1 MGLLLK
7 LAMCIA
13 GGSLFISTAD
23 AARIY
28 RTFEHYT
35 ISGTTAKQLDESIMH
50 NGPFLGETA
59 SRHPGAS
66 RISFDPHIKLEK
78 DSHGCRVKVA
88 DIDIRATISLPY
100 WKQRRNTSDIEL
112 AVIWD
117 VLSQDIR
124 QHEESHVIIARS
136 HASQMEQA
144 LRTMRS
150 RPTCEALDYDVAKTL
165 DAIFIRYDMQQ
176 HAFDR
181 IEARNYKKRF
191 SRLLERRLQNV
202 LILKDKKIYQLNFS

>member
-1 MGLLLK
+1 MRLFFK
-7 LAMCIA
+7 LAMFIA
-13 GGSLFISTAD
+13 GSSLFISTGG

-35 ISGTTAKQLDESIMH
+35 ISGTTAKQLDEAIMR
-50 NGPFLGETA
+50 NGPFLGETGN
-59 SRHPGAS
+59 RHPGAS

-78 DSHGCRVKVA
+78 DRHGCRVKTVS
-88 DIDIRATISLPY
+88 IDVRATISLPY
-100 WKQRRNTSDIEL
+100 WKQRRHTSDIEL

-117 VLSQDIR
+117 VLSRDIR

-150 RPTCEALDYDVAKTL
+150 RPTCEALEHDVAKTL
-165 DAIFIRYDMQQ
+165 DAIFIRHDMQQ
-176 HAFDR
+176 RNFDR
-181 IEARNYKKRF
+181 IETRNYKNRF
-191 SRLLERRLQNV
+191 NRLLERRLQNV
-202 LILKDKKIYQLNFS
+202 LIFKGKKKYRLDFS